1 VTAAARV
8 RRARAA
14 LAASLGARALLRGLI
29 AAGSVLAAAAMLDVA
44 LSLPLTIRR
53 WLVPVAVLGAALA
66 LTLSMWR
73 ARRVRSLPHVALWIE
88 EQVPSLEYSLVT
100 LLESPDAGAVEA
112 LETRVAAATWSA
124 ELRRTVLQALS
135 TPMLVLGLVVAL
147 LVLLPRGA
155 VSRVGAPA
163 PGDAL
168 RASGGPAEGDAP
180 RSHLSPLVATV
191 DPPAYSGGERLVID
205 DAVEIAA
212 LVGSGITLRGRGGV
226 PVLATMGERTFHA
239 TTNSSEWS
247 VTVTMPQQPA
257 AVRLSDG
264 SFARIVALAP
274 RADAPPSVT
283 LEAPPRDTVLR
294 EASGVIP
301 LAADARDDIG
311 VSSGGFEYIVSSGSG
326 ESFAFRTGVL
336 APWHGNAARIRLA
349 GELQL
354 AALGLKPGDVLHLR
368 AVAADGNDVTGPG
381 RGASETRS
389 LRVARAGEYDSV
401 AVERTAPADAEK
413 SVLSQRMLIVLA
425 EALERRRARL
435 ARTDLTAEARRIGAD
450 QTKLRKQV
458 GEIIFARLGDQ
469 PGGEHTH
476 GEAAADEKLSPED
489 LLRAA
494 EEATGATAGEALDFA
509 EGESP
514 VVAINRP
521 LLEAYNAMW
530 DASRELDVG
539 EPGRALPHMRLA
551 LAAIQRARKAERIY
565 LRGQPPTVVVDLARV
580 RLQGKDG
587 GTPTRRR
594 PRSAL
599 VDHARKRAERFAA
612 AVRTLATQP
621 EAAVDSLLL
630 LRVDALTD
638 APRLAAALAEAID
651 ALRAGRDASTPLARA
666 RRELLGTSSVV
677 DSLGRWTRRP

>member
-29 AAGSVLAAAAMLDVA
+29 AAGSVLAATAMLDVA
-44 LSLPLTIRR
+44 LSLPLWIRR

-73 ARRVRSLPHVALWIE
+73 ARRVRSLPHVALWLE

-112 LETRVAAATWSA
+112 LETWVAAATWSA
-124 ELRRTVLQALS
+124 ELRRTVLRALS
-135 TPMLVLGLVVAL
+135 MPMLVLGLVVAL

-168 RASGGPAEGDAP
+168 RASGGPAEGDAS

-191 DPPAYSGGERLVID
+191 DPPAYSGAERLVID
-205 DAVEIAA
+205 DPMEIAA
-212 LVGSGITLRGRGGV
+212 LAGSGITLRGRGGV

-239 TTNSSEWS
+239 TTNSSEWR

-264 SFARIVALAP
+264 PFARIVALAP
-274 RADAPPSVT
+274 RADEPPAVT

-294 EASGVIP
+294 KASGVIP

-381 RGASETRS
+381 KGASETRS

-401 AVERTAPADAEK
+401 AVEGAAPADAEK
-413 SVLSQRMLIVLA
+413 SVLSQRILIVLA

-435 ARTDLTAEARRIGAD
+435 ARTDVTVEARRIGAD
-450 QTKLRKQV
+450 QTRLRKQV

-494 EEATGATAGEALDFA
+494 EEATGAAAGEALDFA

-565 LRGQPPTVVVDLARV
+565 LRGQPPAVVVDLARV
-580 RLQGKDG
+580 RLQGKDA
-587 GTPTRRR
+587 GTPTQRR

-599 VDHARKRAERFAA
+599 VDHARERAERFAA
-612 AVRTLATQP
+612 AVRTLATQS

-651 ALRAGRDASTPLARA
+651 ALRAGRDASTPLSRA